1 MSRAN
6 FDLVVNL
13 VKKDIRVRYMGSAL
27 GFMWSLGSPLLTTLT
42 FLVVFKF
49 IFLNPDPKYV
59 LHLVTGILHWTL
71 FSQLVLQGCDW
82 LYGNGNLIKKINFDR
97 ILLPVA
103 GAGTA
108 LIFWLT
114 SLAVYA
120 LAFLPLGGS
129 LSWSMLYY
137 PIIFV
142 GFLSFS
148 LGISLMLS
156 VFYVNLRDIKHLVE
170 VVMPI
175 LFWLTPI
182 VWQPSALTP
191 EVRSWIELNPL
202 NVFFEAFNNIFY
214 AGVSPGAKTMVWCLS
229 LGIAVLALGIIVFRK
244 ESKNIVEEL

>member
-6 FDLVVNL
+6 FDLVANL

-27 GFMWSLGSPLLTTLT
+27 GFLWSLGSPLLTTLT

-49 IFLNPDPKYV
+49 IFSNPDPKYV

-71 FSQLVLQGCDW
+71 FSQLVLQSCDW

-97 ILLPVA
+97 VLLPVA
-103 GAGTA
+103 GAGTV

-114 SLAVYA
+114 SLAVYMA
-120 LAFLPLGGS
+120 AFLPLGGS

-137 PIIFV
+137 PIVFI
-142 GFLSFS
+142 GFLSFA
-148 LGISLMLS
+148 LGISLIFS
-156 VFYVNLRDIKHLVE
+156 VLYVKLRDIKHLVE
-170 VVMPI
+170 VLMPI

-182 VWQPSALTP
+182 VWQPEALTS

-202 NVFFEAFNNIFY
+202 NVFFDAFNSILY
-214 AGVSPGAKTMVWCLS
+214 AGISPSVQALAGCLL
-229 LGIAVLALGIIVFRK
+229 LGLTVLVFGFVIFRK
-244 ESKNIVEEL
+244 ESKTIVEEL